1 MKKGFFPLDAYLVS
15 CPASTKNLEQHLGN
29 IHLNARSAYLK
40 KIDDSSCLGFF
51 QEKVIIYR
59 IRGDAIFII
68 HQSMAAD
75 TF

>member
-1 MKKGFFPLDAYLVS
+1 MKKCLFPLDAYLVS
-15 CPASTKNLEQHLGN
+15 CPTTTKNIEQYLGN

-40 KIDDSSCLGFF
+40 KIDDSLCLGFF

-59 IRGDAIFII
+59 IRGDGMLII